1 MTLRPSLLVLQTR
14 RSDLC
19 HFNPTHDCLLVA
31 APGQQQLVCLA
42 RVILHRPRIVCL
54 DECTASVDPAT
65 AALMQDL
72 LRAELPRAT
81 VLQARGPALSPWQ
94 GLS

>member
-1 MTLRPSLLVLQTR
+1 M
-14 RSDLC
+14 
-19 HFNPTHDCLLVA
+19 
-31 APGQQQLVCLA
+31 CLA

-72 LRAELPRAT
+72 LRTELPRST
-81 VLQARGPALSPWQ
+81 VLQARGSWNLKRAWEI
-94 GLS
+94 